1 MAILK
6 KDFKFKLIK
15 QFLSQDEIEIGK
27 HYLLYRHKQNTNDF
41 DDKQNNNMD
50 SRFYG
55 DIFTETMLV
64 KKVKKMQEE
73 TGLKLIPTYSFS
85 RVYTYNA
92 ELTKHTDRPSCEVSV
107 TTMWGSDGTP
117 WPIFVNGEKC
127 DMEPGDAVVYL
138 GCELEHW
145 RKPFEGDWH
154 AQSFLHY
161 IDANGPFK
169 EHAYDKRDFT
179 FSPEISY
186 MKYKKNVE

>member
-107 TTMWGSDGTP
+107 TVMWGSDGTP

-169 EHAYDKRDFT
+169 DHAYDKRDFT